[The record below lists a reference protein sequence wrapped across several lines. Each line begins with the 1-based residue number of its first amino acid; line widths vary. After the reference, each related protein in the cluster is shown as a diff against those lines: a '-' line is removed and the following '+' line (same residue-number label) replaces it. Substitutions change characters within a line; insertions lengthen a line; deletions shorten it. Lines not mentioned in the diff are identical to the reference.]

1 MDPLLQAHQ
10 QLGQLEGKVGAFH
23 SRMDKLELRV
33 QSDLTEIK
41 ADLKALTEFMH
52 RQKGWGA
59 GALFVAGIVGGI
71 FGTVV
76 GALVSFY
83 K

>member
-1 MDPLLQAHQ
+1 MDPLLQLHQ
-10 QLGQLEGKVGAFH
+10 QIGQLEGKVSAAH
-23 SRMDKLELRV
+23 SRLDKHEMRV

-41 ADLKALTEFMH
+41 SDLKALTEFMH

-59 GALFVAGIVGGI
+59 GALFVAGVFGSLLGTAIGI
-71 FGTVV
+71 
-76 GALVSFY
+76 LV

>member
-10 QLGQLEGKVGAFH
+10 QIGQLEGKVGAFH
-23 SRMDKLELRV
+23 SRMDKLEMRV

-41 ADLKALTEFMH
+41 SDLKSLTEFMH

-59 GALFVAGIVGGI
+59 GALFVAGV
-71 FGTVV
+71 FGSLLGTAI
-76 GALVSFY
+76 GFLV

>member
-1 MDPLLQAHQ
+1 MDPLLAIHQ
-10 QLGQLEGKVGAFH
+10 QIGQLEGKVSAAH
-23 SRMDKLELRV
+23 NRLDKHEMRV

-41 ADLKALTEFMH
+41 SDLKSLTGFMH

-59 GALFVAGIVGGI
+59 GALFVAGIAGSLL
-71 FGTVV
+71 GTL
-76 GALVSFY
+76 ASILL

>member
-10 QLGQLEGKVGAFH
+10 QLGQLEGKVAAFH
-23 SRMDKLELRV
+23 SRMDKLEIRL

-41 ADLKALTEFMH
+41 SDLKSLTEFMH

-59 GALFVAGIVGGI
+59 GALFVAGIAGSLL
-71 FGTVV
+71 GTLASV
-76 GALVSFY
+76 LL